1 MLRMD
6 IYINGE
12 LLELQKP
19 VVLTPYQLYLLLL
32 SWCSLLSFFF
42 DFCLF

>member
-12 LLELQKP
+12 LLELQKS
-19 VVLTPYQLYLLLL
+19 VVLTPYQLYLLYSGLQGK
-32 SWCSLLSFFF
+32 
-42 DFCLF
+42 

>member
-12 LLELQKP
+12 LLELQKS
-19 VVLTPYQLYLLLL
+19 VVLTPYQLCLLYLGLQGK
-32 SWCSLLSFFF
+32 
-42 DFCLF
+42 

>member
-12 LLELQKP
+12 LLELQKS
-19 VVLTPYQLYLLLL
+19 VVLTPYQLYHLYLGLQGK
-32 SWCSLLSFFF
+32 
-42 DFCLF
+42 

>member
-12 LLELQKP
+12 LLEVQNH
-19 VVLTPYQLYLLLL
+19 VVLTPYQLYLLYSGLQGK
-32 SWCSLLSFFF
+32 
-42 DFCLF
+42 

>member
-6 IYINGE
+6 IYINSE

-19 VVLTPYQLYLLLL
+19 VVLTPYQLYLLHLGL
-32 SWCSLLSFFF
+32 QGK
-42 DFCLF
+42 

>member
-12 LLELQKP
+12 LLEFQEP
-19 VVLTPYQLYLLLL
+19 VVLTPYQLYLLYSGLQGK
-32 SWCSLLSFFF
+32 
-42 DFCLF
+42 

>member
-6 IYINGE
+6 FYINGE

-19 VVLTPYQLYLLLL
+19 VVLTPYQLYLLHLGL
-32 SWCSLLSFFF
+32 QGK
-42 DFCLF
+42 

>member
-19 VVLTPYQLYLLLL
+19 VVLTPYQFYLLYLGLQGK
-32 SWCSLLSFFF
+32 
-42 DFCLF
+42 

>member
-12 LLELQKP
+12 LLALQKP
-19 VVLTPYQLYLLLL
+19 VVLTPYQLYLLYLGL
-32 SWCSLLSFFF
+32 QGK
-42 DFCLF
+42 

>member
-12 LLELQKP
+12 LLEVQKP
-19 VVLTPYQLYLLLL
+19 VVLAPYQLYLLYLGL
-32 SWCSLLSFFF
+32 QGK
-42 DFCLF
+42 

>member
-19 VVLTPYQLYLLLL
+19 VVLTPYHLYLLYLGWP
-32 SWCSLLSFFF
+32 SK
-42 DFCLF
+42 

>member
-12 LLELQKP
+12 LLEFQKP
-19 VVLTPYQLYLLLL
+19 VALIPYQLYLLYLGL
-32 SWCSLLSFFF
+32 QGK
-42 DFCLF
+42 

>member
-12 LLELQKP
+12 FLEFQKP
-19 VVLTPYQLYLLLL
+19 VVLTPYQLYLLYLGL
-32 SWCSLLSFFF
+32 QGK
-42 DFCLF
+42 